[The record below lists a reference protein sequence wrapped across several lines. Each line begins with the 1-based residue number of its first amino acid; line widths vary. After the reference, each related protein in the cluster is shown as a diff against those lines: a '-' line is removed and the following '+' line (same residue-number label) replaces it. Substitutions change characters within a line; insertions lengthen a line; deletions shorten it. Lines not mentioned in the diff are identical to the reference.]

1 MLVKA
6 IQIAVSAHKEQ
17 VDKSGQPYI
26 LHLIRVMDAGKTE
39 QEKICGVL
47 HDLIEDTDWTF
58 EKLENE
64 GFSEKIISAL
74 KCVTK
79 QENEDYDAFINRIKT
94 NPLAIKVKLN
104 DLKDN
109 MDITRLVHITE
120 KDTERLNKYLKAYQ
134 ELKACL

>member
-26 LHLIRVMDAGKTE
+26 LHLIRVMDAGETE

-47 HDLIEDTDWTF
+47 HDLVEDTDWTF

-64 GFSEKIISAL
+64 GFSEEIISAL

-79 QENEDYDAFINRIKT
+79 QENEAYDVFISRIKE

-104 DLKDN
+104 DLRDN
-109 MDITRLVHITE
+109 MDITRLVYITE

>member
-1 MLVKA
+1 MLIKA

-26 LHLIRVMDAGKTE
+26 LHLIRVMDAGETE

-64 GFSEKIISAL
+64 GFSEEIISAL
-74 KCVTK
+74 KCVTR
-79 QENEDYDAFINRIKT
+79 QENEDYDIFIDRIKT
-94 NPLAIKVKLN
+94 NRLAIKL
-104 DLKDN
+104 
-109 MDITRLVHITE
+109 MI
-120 KDTERLNKYLKAYQ
+120 
-134 ELKACL
+134 

>member
-1 MLVKA
+1 MLIKA

-26 LHLIRVMDAGKTE
+26 LHLIRVMDAGETE

-64 GFSEKIISAL
+64 GFSEEIISAL
-74 KCVTK
+74 KCVTR
-79 QENEDYDAFINRIKT
+79 QENEDYDIFIDRIKT
-94 NPLAIKVKLN
+94 NRLAIKVKLN
-104 DLKDN
+104 DLRDN
-109 MDITRLVHITE
+109 MDITRLFRITE
-120 KDTERLNKYLKAYQ
+120 KDRERLNKYLKAYQ
-134 ELKACL
+134 ELKCIS

>member
-26 LHLIRVMDAGKTE
+26 LHLIRVMDAGETE

-47 HDLIEDTDWTF
+47 HDLVEDTDWTF
-58 EKLENE
+58 EKLEKE
-64 GFSEKIISAL
+64 GFSEEIISAL

-79 QENEDYDAFINRIKT
+79 LENENYDAFINRIKT
-94 NPLAIKVKLN
+94 NSLAIKVKL
-104 DLKDN
+104 
-109 MDITRLVHITE
+109 MI
-120 KDTERLNKYLKAYQ
+120 
-134 ELKACL
+134 